1 MGDSN
6 TPSIS
11 QEDVLTM
18 AGYIFSEVTDQSV
31 REGVVRL
38 ATALLLPMSHD
49 GEDAAGV
56 AALVKIAIEAYA

>member
-1 MGDSN
+1 
-6 TPSIS
+6 
-11 QEDVLTM
+11 M
-18 AGYIFSEVTDQSV
+18 AGYIFSEVKDDSV